1 VVAALPIPSGPAEL
15 TGEWLTAALRAGGV
29 ISEARVT
36 AAAVEAVG
44 EEQAFAGQPVRV
56 RLAYD
61 RSERGAPASLV
72 AKFPAEDP
80 RMRRALAG
88 LRWYETEIRFYQE
101 LAATSAIRT
110 PRLYYA
116 AMNPD
121 ALDYVL
127 LLEEVR
133 SGHTGDQIA
142 GGSLEQARAVMEQ
155 IARLHAGWWQ
165 EPRLAELDW
174 LVVGA
179 VRSVQAAE
187 MWQDVYRRGWA
198 TVREIMPGFFPGELD
213 RLAHRLGERYADLVH
228 ASAEPPRT
236 LIHGDCRLDNIFF
249 SDAAGDPA
257 QPLTFIDWQLLSS
270 GRGAYDIAYFLGTNV
285 TTEVRREHEMDLLR
299 RYHSALSAGVADSD
313 AATYD
318 FEHCLRD
325 YRLAMLLVFGFWV
338 QTAGAPTFPE
348 AAHRLRD
355 VALQRVSAAIVDLDA
370 AALLDGAIA

>member
-1 VVAALPIPSGPAEL
+1 MVATLPVPSNPAEL

-29 ISEARVT
+29 ISQARVT
-36 AAAVEAVG
+36 GAAVEAVG
-44 EEQAFAGQPVRV
+44 EQQAFAGQPVRV

-61 RSERGAPASLV
+61 RGERGAPASLI

-88 LRWYETEIRFYQE
+88 LRWHETEIRFYRE

-121 ALDYVL
+121 ALDHIL
-127 LLEEVR
+127 LLEEVS
-133 SGHTGDQIA
+133 SGRTGDQIA
-142 GGSLEQARAVMEQ
+142 GGSLEQARAVVEQ
-155 IARLHAGWWQ
+155 IARLHARWWQ

-174 LVVGA
+174 LAVGA
-179 VRSVQAAE
+179 VRRVQAAE
-187 MWQDVYRRGWA
+187 MWQDVYRCGWA
-198 TVREIMPGFFPGELD
+198 TVREIMSGFFPSEVD
-213 RLAHRLGERYADLVH
+213 RGAHRLGDRYADLVR

-249 SDAAGDPA
+249 SDAGGDPA
-257 QPLTFIDWQLLSS
+257 QPLTFIDWQFLSS

-285 TTEVRREHEMDLLR
+285 NTDVRREHEMDLLR
-299 RYHSALSAGVADSD
+299 RYHSALSERVADPN
-313 AATYD
+313 AAAYD
-318 FEHCLRD
+318 FEQCLRD

-338 QTAGAPTFPE
+338 QTAGAPIFPQ

-355 VALQRVSAAIVDLDA
+355 VALERVSAAVIDLDA

>member
-1 VVAALPIPSGPAEL
+1 MVAALPIPSSPAEL

-36 AAAVEAVG
+36 GAAVEAIG
-44 EEQAFAGQPVRV
+44 EAQAFAGQPVRV

-72 AKFPAEDP
+72 AKFPAQDP
-80 RMRRALAG
+80 RMRRALAS

-133 SGHTGDQIA
+133 SGRTGDQIA
-142 GGSLEQARAVMEQ
+142 GGSLEQARAVVEQ
-155 IARLHAGWWQ
+155 VARLHAQWWRH
-165 EPRLAELDW
+165 PRLEQLDW
-174 LVVGA
+174 LAVGA
-179 VRSVQAAE
+179 VRPVQAAE

-198 TVREIMPGFFPGELD
+198 TVREIMPGFFPAEVD
-213 RLAHRLGERYADLVH
+213 HVAHRLGERYADLVR

-257 QPLTFIDWQLLSS
+257 QPPTFIDWQLLSS
-270 GRGAYDIAYFLGTNV
+270 GRGAYDVAYFLGTNV
-285 TTEVRREHEMDLLR
+285 TTELRREHELDLLH
-299 RYHSALSAGVADSD
+299 RYHSALSEGVAAPD
-313 AATYD
+313 AAAYD
-318 FEHCLRD
+318 FEQCQRE

-338 QTAGAPTFPE
+338 QTAGASTFPE

-355 VALQRVSAAIVDLDA
+355 VALQRASAAIVDLDA
-370 AALLDGAIA
+370 AAVLGTTGA